1 MKITYFIIILALISL
16 KNSIESIDSENF
28 CKKIKN
34 ENCLKYDCGTEL
46 CSIDKKSCNH
56 FNVWKNIMKKYLKKD
71 NHRTKYNKFVKSIKR
86 CSMIQIDGLN
96 SANNYCKKANK
107 NMECEIYSCGENYCS
122 ISKKSCVYLIS
133 FKSLMKGYIKQDL
146 KQKKFQNFINSI
158 EICEPNG
165 QIDFKNQWSHR
176 LNFG

>member
-1 MKITYFIIILALISL
+1 MKITYFIIILALILL
-16 KNSIESIDSENF
+16 KNSIESINSDLF
-28 CKKIKN
+28 CKKVKN

-56 FNVWKNIMKKYLKKD
+56 FNVWQNIMKKYLKKD
-71 NHRTKYNKFVKSIKR
+71 NHRTKYNKFMESIKE
-86 CSMIQIDGLN
+86 CNMIQIDGLN
-96 SANNYCKKANK
+96 SPDNYCKKANK
-107 NMECEIYSCGENYCS
+107 NMECEIYSCGENFCS

-133 FKSLMKGYIKQDL
+133 FKTLMKGYIKQDM
-146 KQKKFQNFINSI
+146 KQKMFQNFINSI